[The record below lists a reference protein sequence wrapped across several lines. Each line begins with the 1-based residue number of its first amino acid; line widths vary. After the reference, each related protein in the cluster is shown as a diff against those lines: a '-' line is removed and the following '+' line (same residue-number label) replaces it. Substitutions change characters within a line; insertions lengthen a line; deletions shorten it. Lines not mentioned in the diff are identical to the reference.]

1 MRRANSRVAMMV
13 GLIAGLAVG
22 LTGALPAAAADLSA
36 AAAKE
41 IRSHLTSAFLTASQV
56 STEVESLA
64 GKKAPD
70 SLKRGL
76 KLIDES
82 AAAAERLANGHPN
95 LQPGLEHVRTNT
107 AKILADGKV
116 DKSALSR
123 MHESVAELHALIV
136 NAAILEAVGDL
147 NQAADALDKKDSAS
161 VTFYLQN
168 AERALQDAAEGGA
181 YHIENDIEEIQG
193 ALKDIENKVSS
204 RVPVARAAIEQRAEE
219 IKAHLFELGAEM

>member
-1 MRRANSRVAMMV
+1 MRRASSGA
-13 GLIAGLAVG
+13 ALAVG
-22 LTGALPAAAADLSA
+22 LVVGLSVGLTGVLPAVAADLSA

-41 IRSHLTSAFLTASQV
+41 IRSHLTAAFLTASQV
-56 STEVESLA
+56 STEVESLT

-76 KLIDES
+76 KQVDES
-82 AAAAERLANGHPN
+82 VAAAERLANDHPN
-95 LQPGLEHVRTNT
+95 LQPGIGHVRANT

-116 DKSALSR
+116 GQGAVSL

-147 NQAADALDKKDSAS
+147 NQAADALGKKDSAS

-168 AERALQDAAEGGA
+168 AEKALQDAAEGGA
-181 YHIENDIEEIQG
+181 YHIENDIEEIQA
-193 ALKDIENKVSS
+193 ALKDIESKVSS
-204 RVPVARAAIEQRAEE
+204 RVPVARGAIEQRVEE
-219 IKAHLFELGAEM
+219 IKAHLFELGGEQ